1 MNKEE
6 VIDIVSRKLKLVR
19 TEYNFS
25 QDKMAEVIG
34 ISKKTL
40 VQIEKER
47 NSLSWSTCIA
57 VCSIFNE
64 SEILRMSFGEDPVK
78 LVQIVA
84 LGKMYFPKNKTGGGK
99 IWWKDIEQSDSFRIQ
114 QNIVTFHYRIL
125 DDKNYRL
132 YSSFDK
138 EYIYEK
144 FNGLIDK

>member
-64 SEILRMSFGEDPVK
+64 SEILRMSFGEEPVK
-78 LVQIVA
+78 LVQVVA
-84 LGKMYFPKNKTGGGK
+84 LGKLYFPKNKTGGGK
-99 IWWKDIEQSDSFRIQ
+99 IWWKDVEETDYFKIQ

-144 FNGLIDK
+144 FKSLIE

>member
-6 VIDIVSRKLKLVR
+6 VIDIVSRKLKIIR

-47 NSLSWSTCIA
+47 NSLSWSTCVA

-64 SEILRMSFGEDPVK
+64 SEILKMSFGEEPVK

-99 IWWKDIEQSDSFRIQ
+99 IWWKDIEHIEGFRIQ

-138 EYIYEK
+138 DYIYEK
-144 FNGLIDK
+144 FKGLINH

>member
-6 VIDIVSRKLKLVR
+6 VIDMVSRKLKLIR

-34 ISKKTL
+34 VSKKTL

-64 SEILRMSFGEDPVK
+64 SEILKMSFGEEPVK

-99 IWWKDIEQSDSFRIQ
+99 IWWKDIDQTDIFRMQ
-114 QNIVTFHYRIL
+114 QNLVTFHYRIL

-138 EYIYEK
+138 EYIYEMFK
-144 FNGLIDK
+144 KLIDQ

>member
-64 SEILRMSFGEDPVK
+64 SEILRMSFGEEPVK
-78 LVQIVA
+78 LVQVVA
-84 LGKMYFPKNKTGGGK
+84 LGKLYFPKNKTGGGK
-99 IWWKDIEQSDSFRIQ
+99 IWWKDLEETDYFKIQ

-144 FNGLIDK
+144 FKSLIE

>member
-64 SEILRMSFGEDPVK
+64 SEILKMSFGEEPVK
-78 LVQIVA
+78 LVQVVA

-99 IWWKDIEQSDSFRIQ
+99 IWWKDVEKTDCFRIQ
-114 QNIVTFHYRIL
+114 QNIITFHYRIL

-144 FNGLIDK
+144 FKSLIDQ

>member
-64 SEILRMSFGEDPVK
+64 SEILRMSFGEEPVK
-78 LVQIVA
+78 LVQVVA

-99 IWWKDIEQSDSFRIQ
+99 MWWKNVEETDYFKIQ

-144 FNGLIDK
+144 FKSLIE

>member
-64 SEILRMSFGEDPVK
+64 SEILRMSFGEEPVK
-78 LVQIVA
+78 LVQVVA

-99 IWWKDIEQSDSFRIQ
+99 MWWKNVEETDYFKIQ

-144 FNGLIDK
+144 FNSLIE

>member
-1 MNKEE
+1 
-6 VIDIVSRKLKLVR
+6 
-19 TEYNFS
+19 
-25 QDKMAEVIG
+25 MAEVIG
-34 ISKKTL
+34 VSKKTL

-64 SEILRMSFGEDPVK
+64 SEILRMSFGEEPVK

-84 LGKMYFPKNKTGGGK
+84 LGKMYFPKNKTGGGRL
-99 IWWKDIEQSDSFRIQ
+99 WWKDIEQSDPFKIQ
-114 QNIVTFHYRIL
+114 QNIITFHYRIL

>member
-64 SEILRMSFGEDPVK
+64 SEILKMSFGEEPVK
-78 LVQIVA
+78 LVQVVA

-99 IWWKDIEQSDSFRIQ
+99 IWWKDVEETDYFKIQ

-144 FNGLIDK
+144 FKSLIE

>member
-1 MNKEE
+1 MNKE
-6 VIDIVSRKLKLVR
+6 DIINVVSRKLKLIR

-64 SEILRMSFGEDPVK
+64 SEILKMSFGEEPVK

-84 LGKMYFPKNKTGGGK
+84 LGKMHFPKNKTVGGK
-99 IWWKDIEQSDSFRIQ
+99 IWWKDIDQNDSFRMQ
-114 QNIVTFHYRIL
+114 QNLVTFHYRIL

-138 EYIYEK
+138 EYIYEMFK
-144 FNGLIDK
+144 ELIDQ